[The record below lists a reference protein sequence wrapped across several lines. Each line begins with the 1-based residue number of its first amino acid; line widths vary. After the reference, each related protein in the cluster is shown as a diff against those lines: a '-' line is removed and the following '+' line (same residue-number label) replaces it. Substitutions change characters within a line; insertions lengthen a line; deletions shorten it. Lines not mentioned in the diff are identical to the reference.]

1 MTGLSTG
8 DAQERLFN
16 PDRFSPV
23 HPEVVL
29 RLPEGS
35 TPTLWL
41 ASMLGNYLKWDGS
54 RRRIQS
60 AQEAAGTLI
69 SKRVA
74 RRIREILAISDR
86 RWQQLT
92 LEWER
97 LGIAH
102 RCGPS
107 EVFIFSRVLL
117 QECPACHGLA
127 LLDDGTH
134 KRRSSR
140 GETSLRR
147 KRRSLS
153 LGGEEALRILGTEE
167 THPNDGSPK
176 GIGMGY
182 DGIKALEY
190 LQEDSKRVRR

>member
-1 MTGLSTG
+1 MTGPSTNV
-8 DAQERLFN
+8 ALERIFN

-35 TPTLWL
+35 TRTLWL
-41 ASMLGNYLKWDGS
+41 ASMLGSYLKWDGS
-54 RRRIQS
+54 RRPLRS
-60 AQEAAGTLI
+60 VEEASGTFV

-74 RRIREILAISDR
+74 KRVREILVITTR

-102 RCGPS
+102 RCGSS
-107 EVFIFSRVLL
+107 EVFIFTRVLL
-117 QECPACHGLA
+117 QECPACNGLV
-127 LLDDGTH
+127 LLDDGIRN
-134 KRRSSR
+134 RRSSR
-140 GETSLRR
+140 GETSLRTTR
-147 KRRSLS
+147 NSPS
-153 LGGEEALRILGTEE
+153 HEGEEALRILGTEV
-167 THPNDGSPK
+167 THPKSGSPK
-176 GIGMGY
+176 GIRERY

-190 LQEDSKRVRR
+190 LQEDSKGRR